1 MALLA
6 RPQLW
11 SPFRLMN
18 VIARGPVLCMPE
30 NAPRQR
36 RTFCAAATHGQTD
49 EMASALVCRI
59 RCEKSEPC

>member
-1 MALLA
+1 
-6 RPQLW
+6 
-11 SPFRLMN
+11 MN